1 MLEHKGETVRLIWL
15 PEPIRMKL
23 QQHPM
28 TRGAQVADI
37 RLSENRYVPDVPISG
52 GVIAIMAAESF
63 DLFGAHEI
71 IDVENI
77 TGA

>member
-37 RLSENRYVPDVPISG
+37 RLSENRYVRGRADQRGRNRDHGG
-52 GVIAIMAAESF
+52 GV
-63 DLFGAHEI
+63 
-71 IDVENI
+71 V
-77 TGA
+77 